1 MDEDGGELPN
11 NMSCILSAQHLL
23 GCNEIVD
30 RPVVSVEDGRIM
42 RIRSRAGEE
51 RPAAFRGTTLDFPG
65 ATLVPAYLDIHVHGA
80 AGHDVMEDAPHALEA
95 IGSFLASRG
104 VGAYLPTTVTS
115 STEQT
120 LHALDRLAGEIERPA
135 APPAAVPLGIHLE
148 GPFLSHAK
156 RGVHPPDLLRQPSV
170 PLFERF
176 WQAARGRIR
185 LMTIA
190 PELPEALTLI
200 EHASALGVVCSLGH
214 SNAAYAEAEAGF
226 DAGARSATH
235 TFNAMRA
242 LGHRDPGVA
251 AYVLDNEDL
260 FSEIICDGIH
270 VDPAMVRLFF
280 RSKGPE
286 RSILITDGIGATGMP
301 DGRYKLGDLAVTVEK
316 GRCTLDGSPGT
327 LAGSVL
333 TMDRA
338 VANFSA
344 FTGCGVGAAAALAAR
359 NPARLLGLED
369 EWGTLEEG
377 REANLAVLT
386 PAGELVQVFR
396 AGQPIL

>member
-1 MDEDGGELPN
+1 
-11 NMSCILSAQHLL
+11 
-23 GCNEIVD
+23 
-30 RPVVSVEDGRIM
+30 
-42 RIRSRAGEE
+42 
-51 RPAAFRGTTLDFPG
+51 
-65 ATLVPAYLDIHVHGA
+65 
-80 AGHDVMEDAPHALEA
+80 
-95 IGSFLASRG
+95 
-104 VGAYLPTTVTS
+104 
-115 STEQT
+115 
-120 LHALDRLAGEIERPA
+120 
-135 APPAAVPLGIHLE
+135 
-148 GPFLSHAK
+148 
-156 RGVHPPDLLRQPSV
+156 
-170 PLFERF
+170 
-176 WQAARGRIR
+176 
-185 LMTIA
+185 
-190 PELPEALTLI
+190 
-200 EHASALGVVCSLGH
+200 
-214 SNAAYAEAEAGF
+214 
-226 DAGARSATH
+226 
-235 TFNAMRA
+235 
-242 LGHRDPGVA
+242 VA

-260 FSEIICDGIH
+260 FAEIICDGIH

>member
-1 MDEDGGELPN
+1 MSFTLTARRLLQNDG
-11 NMSCILSAQHLL
+11 
-23 GCNEIVD
+23 IVD
-30 RPVVSVEDGRIM
+30 HPVVSLENGRIV
-42 RIRSRAGEE
+42 RIRGRTGEE
-51 RPAAFRGTTLDFPG
+51 RPNRLSGNALDFPE

-80 AGHDVMEDAPHALEA
+80 AGHDVMEGTPQALSA

-115 STEQT
+115 STDQT
-120 LHALDRLAGEIERPA
+120 LHALDRLAGEIERPSAPSA
-135 APPAAVPLGIHLE
+135 AAPLGIHLE

-156 RGVHPPDLLRQPSV
+156 RGVHPPDLLRQPSI

-200 EHASALGVVCSLGH
+200 DRASALGVVCSLGH

-235 TFNAMRA
+235 TFNAMRP

-251 AYVLDNEDL
+251 AYVLDNERL
-260 FSEIICDGIH
+260 FAEIICDGIH

-286 RSILITDGIGATGMP
+286 HSILITDGIGATGMP
-301 DGRYKLGDLAVTVEK
+301 DGRYKLGDLAVMVEK
-316 GRCTLDGSPGT
+316 GRCTLEGSPGT

-344 FTGCGVGAAAALAAR
+344 FTGCGVEVAAALAAR

-386 PAGELVQVFR
+386 AAGELVQVFR

>member
-1 MDEDGGELPN
+1 MSFTLTARRLLQSDG
-11 NMSCILSAQHLL
+11 
-23 GCNEIVD
+23 IVD
-30 RPVVSVEDGRIM
+30 YPVVSLENGRIV
-42 RIRSRAGEE
+42 RIRGRKGEE
-51 RPAAFRGTTLDFPG
+51 RPNRFPGDALDFPE

-80 AGHDVMEDAPHALEA
+80 AGHDVMEDAPDALEA
-95 IGSFLASRG
+95 IGRFLASRG
-104 VGAYLPTTVTS
+104 VAAYLPTTVTS
-115 STEQT
+115 PIEQT
-120 LHALDRLAGEIERPA
+120 LHALDRLADAMERPA
-135 APPAAVPLGIHLE
+135 APAVAMPLGIHLE

-170 PLFERF
+170 PLFEKF

-190 PELPEALTLI
+190 PELPEALCLI

-214 SNAAYAEAEAGF
+214 SNAAYMEAEAGF

-260 FSEIICDGIH
+260 FAEIICDGIH

-286 RSILITDGIGATGMP
+286 RSILVTDGIAATGMP
-301 DGRYKLGDLAVTVEK
+301 DGSFRLGDLAVTVEK
-316 GRCTLDGSPGT
+316 GRCTLRGSPGT

-344 FTGCGVGAAAALAAR
+344 FTGCGVETAASLAAR

-369 EWGTLEEG
+369 EWGALEEG

-386 PAGELVQVFR
+386 PAGELAQVFR